1 MHSPR
6 CRMPRTPVP
15 LLSLGCLESDGSR
28 LPPRGRRRAAPLWM
42 RALIDH
48 VERRPVGVSRRS
60 RRCFAIPVIH
70 EALRCSD
77 AFEHGIRGSVDMTA
91 DDECPLAAVR
101 VGDAHYEQSR
111 TDVCGVPDVVMLQRE
126 RAVGD
131 LEPDERRH
139 LIRAATRGRLPC
151 PTTGYVLW
159 VTGIRAI
166 CARSRERDLRAIVG
180 ARRGHPAGWEGE

>member
-1 MHSPR
+1 
-6 CRMPRTPVP
+6 
-15 LLSLGCLESDGSR
+15 
-28 LPPRGRRRAAPLWM
+28 M
-42 RALIDH
+42 RAVLDH
-48 VERRPVGVSRRS
+48 VECGPVGVPRRS
-60 RRCFAIPVIH
+60 RRCLAVPVVD

-101 VGDAHYEQSR
+101 VGDAHYEQAR

-139 LIRAATRGRLPC
+139 LIRAAPRGRLPL
-151 PTTGYVLW
+151 PTTGSVLW

-166 CARSRERDLRAIVG
+166 RARSRALHLPPILLAPRT
-180 ARRGHPAGWEGE
+180 HPPA

>member
-1 MHSPR
+1 MNARSR
-6 CRMPRTPVP
+6 RRAVP
-15 LLSLGCLESDGSR
+15 KVCAALRRRDPFEDV
-28 LPPRGRRRAAPLWM
+28 GRRRSREVTAHDEAA
-42 RALIDH
+42 
-48 VERRPVGVSRRS
+48 
-60 RRCFAIPVIH
+60 
-70 EALRCSD
+70 
-77 AFEHGIRGSVDMTA
+77 
-91 DDECPLAAVR
+91 LAAVR
-101 VGDAHYEQSR
+101 VGDAHYEQAR

-180 ARRGHPAGWEGE
+180 ACRGHPAG